1 MKINKERL
9 DYNLQEEFYFE
20 SMINI
25 AEKVL
30 SSIDFKKVK
39 DNEYLYS
46 EILQAISTKIIY
58 TCECWEVMQYYQT
71 PNNANLENAFND
83 LLNDLFDIT
92 LASKE

>member
-1 MKINKERL
+1 MEINKERL
-9 DYNLQEEFYFE
+9 HYNLQEEFYFE

-30 SSIDFKKVK
+30 SSIDFKKIK
-39 DNEYLYS
+39 DDEELYN
-46 EILQAISTKIIY
+46 QISQVIKNKIVY
-58 TCECWEVMQYYQT
+58 TCETWEVMQYYQT
-71 PNNANLENAFND
+71 PEKANLENAFND